1 MLQQQRGAGAQ
12 VDREGDRGLAMG
24 DCRMAAEGFAADA
37 AASRDPAIAYRAVEI
52 ADACDHLPA
61 AWRSAQA
68 PSGASSAEPIPS
80 RSDMARPLPLPLPGT
95 RRMLASAA
103 TLAFAALLS
112 ACGFQLRG
120 STALPFETLMVTGA
134 DNTPFAI
141 DLRRGLRASRRV
153 ELVDEPARAQAVL
166 QVTGLSQE
174 RRILS
179 LSAAGRVQEY
189 QLIYRVSFRVHD
201 GRGQELLPLNDIVLR
216 RDITYNDS
224 QVLAKEQ
231 EEILLVRDMQND
243 AVQQVLR
250 RLSAV
255 RLSAS

>member
-1 MLQQQRGAGAQ
+1 VPRRRLR
-12 VDREGDRGLAMG
+12 LA
-24 DCRMAAEGFAADA
+24 
-37 AASRDPAIAYRAVEI
+37 
-52 ADACDHLPA
+52 
-61 AWRSAQA
+61 
-68 PSGASSAEPIPS
+68 
-80 RSDMARPLPLPLPGT
+80 
-95 RRMLASAA
+95 
-103 TLAFAALLS
+103 AALLL
-112 ACGFQLRG
+112 ACTLVGCGFQLRG
-120 STALPFETLMVTGA
+120 AVALPFETLLVTGA

-153 ELVDEPARAQAVL
+153 EVVDEPARAQAVL

-201 GRGQELLPLNDIVLR
+201 GRGQELLPPNDIVLR
-216 RDITYNDS
+216 RDITFNDS

-255 RLSAS
+255 RLAAS

>member
-1 MLQQQRGAGAQ
+1 MVRSLMSLSPGA
-12 VDREGDRGLAMG
+12 RRTLA
-24 DCRMAAEGFAADA
+24 CTAA
-37 AASRDPAIAYRAVEI
+37 
-52 ADACDHLPA
+52 L
-61 AWRSAQA
+61 
-68 PSGASSAEPIPS
+68 
-80 RSDMARPLPLPLPGT
+80 
-95 RRMLASAA
+95 MLAS
-103 TLAFAALLS
+103 LLS

-120 STALPFETLMVTGA
+120 GTALPFETLMVTGA

-153 ELVDEPARAQAVL
+153 EVVDELARAQAVL

-201 GRGQELLPLNDIVLR
+201 GRGKELLPLNDIVLR

-250 RLSAV
+250 RLAAV
-255 RLSAS
+255 RLTAS